1 MSSFDPSLLF
11 RSRGCSR
18 QWLGFVRA
26 MADEFAAELP
36 GHELATLMARIGR
49 RFAQRHPIG
58 ECVALDEVEAAANR
72 IWHDIDWGQCRM
84 SEQAGNVEI
93 LHAAAP
99 LAVALSGTDW
109 SDGFLAGVYDGW
121 FQQLGMLAGLS
132 VAADAPST
140 PDLRRFLLGRAA

>member
-1 MSSFDPSLLF
+1 MSSFDPSTLF

-18 QWLGFVRA
+18 QWLGFIRA

-36 GHELATLMARIGR
+36 EHELATLMARIGR

-58 ECVALDEVEAAANR
+58 ECVALGEVEAAANR
-72 IWHDIDWGQCRM
+72 LWSESDWGQCRM
-84 SEQAGNVEI
+84 TEQAGSVEI

-99 LAVALSGTDW
+99 MAVALSGAEW

-121 FQQLGMLAGLS
+121 FQQLGMLAGLTVS
-132 VAADAPST
+132 ASRPTA
-140 PDLRRFLLGRAA
+140 PDLRRFLLARAA

>member
-1 MSSFDPSLLF
+1 
-11 RSRGCSR
+11 
-18 QWLGFVRA
+18 

-36 GHELATLMARIGR
+36 AHELATLMARIGR

-58 ECVALDEVEAAANR
+58 VCVALDQVEAAANR
-72 IWHDIDWGQCRM
+72 IWQDIDWGQCRM
-84 SEQAGNVEI
+84 SEQAGSVEI

-99 LAVALSGTDW
+99 VTVALPGLDW

-132 VAADAPST
+132 VSADAAPA